1 MRGSLVKDKVFFH
14 IDVNSAMGIRNRAIS
29 HQGYNKKNAGSKAHR
44 GYVNSREKS
53 GTQRFSL

>member
-14 IDVNSAMGIRNRAIS
+14 IDVNSAMGIRNRAG
-29 HQGYNKKNAGSKAHR
+29 GYYNFWKFLP

-53 GTQRFSL
+53 GT